1 MCVTHREDLLPI
13 VEVTVSMST
22 ALLTKSTA
30 MPALQAFYTP
40 SCLQQL
46 LRCLQYSMLPLNQS
60 MMAMLLQDDE
70 DFYPLYVGMCGATY
84 PQQGSCYRKA
94 VLSLFETLAKQHSD
108 CAVQYMQEEFQS
120 LDRLGE
126 RELFGFLC
134 MIERGC
140 GYVSKSMSYD
150 AVFAS
155 VVQPV
160 LSNPS
165 SPALCVMEC
174 VLICDV
180 CFHLF
185 SDANRSECIQFC
197 IEKMGHAA
205 IAVQLTAVEALN
217 HIIHNANC
225 NLAVVHHLAASIV
238 ESLLRIYQVAAWRR
252 AHA

>member
-1 MCVTHREDLLPI
+1 
-13 VEVTVSMST
+13 
-22 ALLTKSTA
+22 
-30 MPALQAFYTP
+30 
-40 SCLQQL
+40 
-46 LRCLQYSMLPLNQS
+46 
-60 MMAMLLQDDE
+60 
-70 DFYPLYVGMCGATY
+70 
-84 PQQGSCYRKA
+84 
-94 VLSLFETLAKQHSD
+94 
-108 CAVQYMQEEFQS
+108 
-120 LDRLGE
+120 
-126 RELFGFLC
+126 

-225 NLAVVHHLAASIV
+225 NLAVVHHLASSIV
-238 ESLLRIYQVAAWRR
+238 ESLLRIYQVAT
-252 AHA
+252 